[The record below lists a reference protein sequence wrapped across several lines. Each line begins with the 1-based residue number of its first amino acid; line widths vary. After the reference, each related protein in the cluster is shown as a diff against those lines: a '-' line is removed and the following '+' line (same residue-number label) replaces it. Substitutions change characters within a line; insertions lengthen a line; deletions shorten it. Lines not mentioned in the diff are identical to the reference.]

1 MKTKILK
8 LASLLGAAALVASF
22 SGPAAAG
29 SATANLNV
37 TATVASGCSIA
48 TTAVAFGTYDPIVA
62 NATTPINTAG
72 NVQVTCVSGSTS
84 VWVGLGQGNNYS
96 AGRRMVGGT
105 SGAFLNYHLYLP
117 PTAVPAAACTYSG
130 TEWGTTNG
138 TDTLNPADA
147 VWDGTTKTFNVCGVL
162 TAGQVVPADSYSDVV
177 VATVNF

>member
-1 MKTKILK
+1 MKAKKLK
-8 LASLLGAAALVASF
+8 LTALLGAAALAAGL
-22 SGPAAAG
+22 SGTAAAG

-37 TATVASGCSIA
+37 SATVASGCSIA
-48 TTAVAFGTYDPIVA
+48 TSPVAFGTYDPIVV
-62 NATTPINTAG
+62 NASTPINTAG

-96 AGRRMVGGT
+96 ANRRMIGGT

-117 PTAVPAAACTYSG
+117 PNATPGTACTYSG

-138 TDTLNPADA
+138 TDTLNPLDS

-162 TAGQVVPADSYSDVV
+162 TAGQVVPADSYTDVV